1 MHIFLCSAEYTAD
14 DGFREKNKRYMLII
28 FAREQTHARAYQEVT
43 YFLQDR
49 GWKHIEV
56 KKRKLYAGEELDT
69 DDEIM
74 RNAFNDA
81 KEHGIGVVVYTDPIA
96 T

>member
-14 DGFREKNKRYMLII
+14 DGFRKKNKRYMLVA
-28 FAREQTHARAYQEVT
+28 FARGQTHARALREVAV
-43 YFLQDR
+43 FLRER
-49 GWKHIEV
+49 GWRYVEV
-56 KKRKLYAGEELDT
+56 EKKKLYTGEELTT
-69 DDEIM
+69 DDDIM
-74 RNAFNDA
+74 RKAFNDA